1 MPFEFQCVY
10 SVDHIFRKEKKK
22 QREISYSLIANGGRK
37 LAFGGAIPHCWSY
50 YWWTCRGKGNG
61 RHRHLWIVIF
71 VSLFEDP
78 LFFDNFILVYNVS
91 WSHPLVS
98 FTYVCVYVPH
108 WDEKWA
114 LGLLQPESQAFSGP
128 SVVVGGGRGG
138 VGWGGWWDE
147 SSGPHDCTAGAQT
160 RAPSLGPPRSH
171 FLWDEYS

>member
-37 LAFGGAIPHCWSY
+37 LAFGGVIPHCWIY

-98 FTYVCVYVPH
+98 FTYVCICAALRREVGTGSLTARFSGTFRTQRVWGVTGWELWSSWLHSTCSNQCSIPRAP
-108 WDEKWA
+108 KKSLLVGRIS
-114 LGLLQPESQAFSGP
+114 LGL
-128 SVVVGGGRGG
+128 
-138 VGWGGWWDE
+138 
-147 SSGPHDCTAGAQT
+147 H
-160 RAPSLGPPRSH
+160 
-171 FLWDEYS
+171 